1 MKFVF
6 GSINAIFE
14 HVSSR
19 FKRQGNII
27 KKLKLSSF
35 SLYEIVQSFLFD
47 QNYFQNIYIKCECC
61 LIAERRLAINV
72 ILKVIVDNR
81 LLCYELQQEF
91 LIPSQLRIKGV
102 YCVVRAQHQHNT
114 SAHGDD
120 TAHLE
125 GVYGFSS

>member
-35 SLYEIVQSFLFD
+35 SYDIVQSFLID
-47 QNYFQNIYIKCECC
+47 LNYFQNIYIKSECC
-61 LIAERRLAINV
+61 WIAERRLAINV

-91 LIPSQLRIKGV
+91 LIPSQLRI
-102 YCVVRAQHQHNT
+102 
-114 SAHGDD
+114 
-120 TAHLE
+120 
-125 GVYGFSS
+125 